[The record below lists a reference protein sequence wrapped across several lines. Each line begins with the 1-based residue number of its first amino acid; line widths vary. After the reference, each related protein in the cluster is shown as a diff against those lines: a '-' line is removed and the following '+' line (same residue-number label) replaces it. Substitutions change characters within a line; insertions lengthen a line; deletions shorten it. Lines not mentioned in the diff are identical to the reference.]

1 MHWLRRNFI
10 AGFFVMVPL
19 IVSVAA
25 LVWAFQ
31 LIDGFMAPLYSSWL
45 GREVPGLGLVTT
57 LAIVFGVGVLTTNVF
72 GQRLLR
78 RGESYLL
85 KLPVFRVIYAPVK
98 QLVAAFSPENELA
111 FKRVV
116 LIKDPQAGFIFGFLT
131 KEFTLDRR
139 GGCEPVLAVYVPT
152 NHLYLGDVRVFPK
165 NWASYPDLTVQEGVR
180 IFLTGGMAFTAA
192 LRVARSVGEAAPA
205 LEAARP
211 RPDMAKPDWSRPS
224 GSVRTSQWLLW
235 ASRRPTGQ
243 ARGARI
249 PGGFDQRA
257 TQRSGMHRCPD
268 ATVLPNRGTMSA
280 RQRRPVI
287 DSLSAF
293 SGSGA
298 TTQGWEWTTHSTFF
312 WGLARRLEP
321 RSSRL
326 V

>member
-1 MHWLRRNFI
+1 M
-10 AGFFVMVPL
+10 
-19 IVSVAA
+19 
-25 LVWAFQ
+25 
-31 LIDGFMAPLYSSWL
+31 
-45 GREVPGLGLVTT
+45 GLVTT

-98 QLVAAFSPENELA
+98 QIVAAFSPENELA

-211 RPDMAKPDWSRPS
+211 RPDMAKPDWSRFVRVRKDITVASLGVEAPDRPGARS
-224 GSVRTSQWLLW
+224 AHPGRFRPTSNTAERHASVPGRHRTSEQGHDVGST
-235 ASRRPTGQ
+235 A
-243 ARGARI
+243 A
-249 PGGFDQRA
+249 PGD
-257 TQRSGMHRCPD
+257 
-268 ATVLPNRGTMSA
+268 
-280 RQRRPVI
+280 
-287 DSLSAF
+287 
-293 SGSGA
+293 
-298 TTQGWEWTTHSTFF
+298 
-312 WGLARRLEP
+312 
-321 RSSRL
+321 
-326 V
+326 